1 VAFRV
6 SHRLSVDPS
15 NNGLE
20 IRAVRGSAFAI
31 LSGVMDTQRL
41 SLTPLD
47 RETARAIMD
56 NDRSGRAWHEQFPR
70 EDDRD
75 GVGGWL
81 HHGDPVFGNFV
92 IVERA
97 SGQAVGTVGFF
108 GPPDETGT
116 VMVGY
121 GLVEPA
127 RGRGY
132 ATEALRALVGYAAR
146 QSAAKRVVADTA
158 KDNVPSQ
165 RVLEKAGFAKTHET
179 DDAIWYALDL

>member
-1 VAFRV
+1 
-6 SHRLSVDPS
+6 
-15 NNGLE
+15 
-20 IRAVRGSAFAI
+20 
-31 LSGVMDTQRL
+31 MDTQRL

-47 RETARAIMD
+47 RETAQAIMD
-56 NDRSGRAWHEQFPR
+56 NDRTGRAWHEQFPR

-81 HHGDPVFGNFV
+81 RQGDPVFGNFV
-92 IVERA
+92 IVEQA
-97 SGQAVGTVGFF
+97 SGQAVGTIGFF

-121 GLVEPA
+121 GLVDPA
-127 RGRGY
+127 RGHGY

-146 QSAAKRVVADTA
+146 QPAAKRVVADTT

-165 RVLEKAGFAKTHET
+165 RVLDKAGFAKTHET
-179 DDAIWYALDL
+179 DDSVWYALDL

>member
-1 VAFRV
+1 VT
-6 SHRLSVDPS
+6 
-15 NNGLE
+15 
-20 IRAVRGSAFAI
+20 
-31 LSGVMDTQRL
+31 DTQRL
-41 SLTPLD
+41 RLTPLD
-47 RETARAIMD
+47 LDTAQAIVD
-56 NDRSGRAWHEQFPR
+56 NDRTGRAWHEQFPR

-81 HHGDPVFGNFV
+81 RHRDPVFGNFV
-92 IVERA
+92 IVEQA
-97 SGQAVGTVGFF
+97 SGQAVGTIGFF

-127 RGRGY
+127 RGHGY

-146 QSAAKRVVADTA
+146 QPAAKRVVADTA

-165 RVLEKAGFAKTHET
+165 RVLDKAGFAKTHET
-179 DDAIWYALDL
+179 DDAVWYALDL